1 MVAVLRFLMILTT
14 MMILTTGDYANIYMY
29 ARQASKKTTL
39 NMMYILVYAYHG
51 MSS

>member
-14 MMILTTGDYANIYMY
+14 MMILATGDYANMY
-29 ARQASKKTTL
+29 AREASKKTTL